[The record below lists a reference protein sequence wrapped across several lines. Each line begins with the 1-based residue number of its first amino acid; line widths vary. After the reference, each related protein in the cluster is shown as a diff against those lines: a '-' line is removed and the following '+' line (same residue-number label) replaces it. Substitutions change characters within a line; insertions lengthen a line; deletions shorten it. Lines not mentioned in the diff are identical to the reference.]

1 MMKVIL
7 SIILVSIGGCIYL
20 MQRTTGLLMFRIID
34 FLGLTDVVA
43 TLRAY
48 AMQDVVATLRA
59 YAMQWPE
66 FVVFSLPGGLW
77 SASYVLLADAVFAGQ
92 SNLIRLSWGSLIPMI
107 GVVSE
112 LLQALGLCPGTA
124 DWQDAVCYGVPYVV
138 YVVWVILKK

>member
-48 AMQDVVATLRA
+48 AMQ
-59 YAMQWPE
+59 WPE

-92 SNLIRLSWGSLIPMI
+92 SNLIRLLWGSLIPMI

-124 DWQDAVCYGVPYVV
+124 DWQDAVCYGVPYMV

>member
-1 MMKVIL
+1 MIKVIL

-34 FLGLTDVVA
+34 FLGLT
-43 TLRAY
+43 
-48 AMQDVVATLRA
+48 DVVATLRA

-112 LLQALGLCPGTA
+112 LLQALGFCPGTA

>member
-48 AMQDVVATLRA
+48 AMQ
-59 YAMQWPE
+59 WPE

-77 SASYVLLADAVFAGQ
+77 SASYVLLVDAVFAGQ

>member
-34 FLGLTDVVA
+34 FLGLT
-43 TLRAY
+43 
-48 AMQDVVATLRA
+48 DVVATLRA

-92 SNLIRLSWGSLIPMI
+92 SNLIRLSWGSLIPRI

-124 DWQDAVCYGVPYVV
+124 DWQDAVCYGVPYMV

>member
-34 FLGLTDVVA
+34 FLGLT
-43 TLRAY
+43 
-48 AMQDVVATLRA
+48 DVVATLRA

>member
-1 MMKVIL
+1 MIKVIL

-34 FLGLTDVVA
+34 FLGLT
-43 TLRAY
+43 
-48 AMQDVVATLRA
+48 DVVATLRA